1 MELNV
6 LMVDDHPAII
16 EGYKAIL
23 RFNTLG
29 YDVKTTT
36 AYDCET
42 AYEIIVKETNL
53 SFDVVFIDISLPNYS
68 EKKISSGKDL
78 VFLVKKHM
86 PKAKIVILTSYTEK
100 LILYRLLQECNPEGL
115 MLKNDVNPEEFVIA
129 FQSIVKGESYH
140 SKTVREYEFA
150 FSAGDKF
157 LDTYNQQIILFL
169 SQGIKNK
176 TIQER
181 LHLSKSAIDKRKVAI
196 KTFLG
201 IDKGNDEDIL
211 REARKQGLI

>member
-23 RFNTLG
+23 CFNTLG

-36 AYDCET
+36 AYDCE
-42 AYEIIVKETNL
+42 AAFKIIVKETT
-53 SFDVVFIDISLPNYS
+53 SPFDVVFIDISLPGYL
-68 EKKISSGKDL
+68 EKKISSGEDL
-78 VFLVKKHM
+78 VFLARKHM

-100 LILYRLLQECNPEGL
+100 LILYRLLKECEPDGL
-115 MLKNDVNPEEFVIA
+115 LLKNDVNPVEFVIA
-129 FQSIVKGESYH
+129 FKAIVNGECYH
-140 SKTVREYEFA
+140 SKTVGEYEFT
-150 FSAGDKF
+150 FSKEDKF
-157 LDTYNQQIILFL
+157 LDHYNQQIIVFL
-169 SQGIKNK
+169 SQGVKNK
-176 TIQER
+176 TIQEL

-196 KTFLG
+196 KTYLG